1 MEEILAA
8 ESGGA
13 ANEPTKDGF
22 KRVCLR
28 LGLVMIVVFVS
39 RGVASVLLTLLSLY
53 VDLGET
59 GSYILQTVVSFL
71 FLYIIPMVCT
81 ALLLKPPRSGWYKK
95 PAYFGSAL
103 GMFPAFYGLAILVNV
118 ITLLT
123 GTLITQEDINR
134 SFNTVN
140 ELSPDNMTCAI
151 ILFVQLAVLAPIFE
165 EYWFRG
171 MVMQSLRPYGNGF
184 AIFVSALLFGLT
196 HANFQQFFYA
206 FLIGIFLGYIAIS
219 TNSLVTTTVLHAM
232 FNSISG
238 IMLLFMADE
247 SVAAYLEAAQKGE
260 PAESTPAVT
269 VYQIFLFAVIMLLI
283 VGLVMAV
290 FKLIKIKR
298 YKVPKVWGEL
308 SAAKRW
314 GIFLSRFTVIIMLVL
329 AADTFTFGFIT
340 NLAFKGICAIAGIET
355 E

>member
-1 MEEILAA
+1 MMEEILTT
-8 ESGGA
+8 E
-13 ANEPTKDGF
+13 NKPTKDGF
-22 KRVCLR
+22 KRICLR
-28 LGLVMIVVFVS
+28 LGIVMIIVFVS
-39 RGVASVLLTLLSLY
+39 RGAATIVMTLLSLY
-53 VDLGET
+53 AELGET
-59 GSYILQTVVSFL
+59 GSYILQTIISLL

-81 ALLLKPPRSGWYKK
+81 AFLLKPPRSGLYKK
-95 PAYFGSAL
+95 PAYFGSAV
-103 GMFPAFYGLAILVNV
+103 GTFPAIYGLAILMNI

-123 GTLITQEDINR
+123 GKLVTQEDINR

-140 ELSPDNMTCAI
+140 ELAPINMTCAV

-206 FLIGIFLGYIAIS
+206 FLIGIFLGYLAVS

-238 IMLLFMADE
+238 IMLVFTADK
-247 SVAAYLEAAQKGE
+247 SVKAYLEAAQKGE
-260 PAESTPAVT
+260 TAESTPAV
-269 VYQIFLFAVIMLLI
+269 VAYQVFLFAVIMLLI

-329 AADTFTFGFIT
+329 AADTFTFRFIT
-340 NLAFKGICAIAGIET
+340 GLVFKGICAIAGVET